1 MATMRYT
8 QSARE
13 MIPRMRFSIIVLL
26 EFFAAARVKRE
37 CHKKQDDRSEVNR
50 IEHNFPN
57 GQRRRERRDSA
68 VTLFIWGE
76 LEAADFADQR
86 IALPIAY
93 EISCRAW
100 P

>member
-1 MATMRYT
+1 MMSNIIFKQATVI
-8 QSARE
+8 AD
-13 MIPRMRFSIIVLL
+13 
-26 EFFAAARVKRE
+26 KR
-37 CHKKQDDRSEVNR
+37 DNATT
-50 IEHNFPN
+50 F
-57 GQRRRERRDSA
+57 
-68 VTLFIWGE
+68 LFWGE